1 MKDEFIRLVLLIWM
15 SVMVYFMY
23 EIWVDL
29 NYMTDLVHAYIK
41 MTLEHI
47 RH

>member
-1 MKDEFIRLVLLIWM
+1 MKDEFIKLVLLIWM

>member
-1 MKDEFIRLVLLIWM
+1 MKDEFIKLLLLIWM

-23 EIWVDL
+23 EMWIDL
-29 NYMTDLVHAYIK
+29 GYMTDLVHAYIK
-41 MTLEHI
+41 MTMEHI

>member
-1 MKDEFIRLVLLIWM
+1 MKDEFMKLVLLIWM
-15 SVMVYFMY
+15 SVMVDFMY
-23 EIWVDL
+23 EMWDDL

-41 MTLEHI
+41 MTMEHI

>member
-1 MKDEFIRLVLLIWM
+1 MKDEFIKLVLLIWM

-23 EIWVDL
+23 EMWVDL
-29 NYMTDLVHAYIK
+29 NYITDLVHAYIK